1 MDQTVIR
8 LDLPAEHKHLN
19 VIGAC
24 LNAILERVDQV
35 TDKEMLAYNLELAL
49 HETCTNIVEHAYS
62 EQQGRIR
69 VAMSVISN
77 PQRQLIVD
85 LHDTGSSFNPT
96 EAEDP
101 NLDGA
106 QVHGYGLFL
115 MRQLLDEVVYRSGDT
130 SNHWRLVKNI

>member
-69 VAMSVISN
+69 VAMSVICN

-96 EAEDP
+96 EADDP
-101 NLDGA
+101 DLDGA

-115 MRQLLDEVVYRSGDT
+115 MRQLLDEVVYRSSDT

>member
-1 MDQTVIR
+1 MEQTVIR

-24 LNAILERVDQV
+24 LNAILERVDQIN
-35 TDKEMLAYNLELAL
+35 DRDMLAYNLELAL

-62 EQQGRIR
+62 EQEGRIR

-77 PQRQLIVD
+77 PHRQLIVD
-85 LHDTGSSFNPT
+85 LHDTGASFNPT
-96 EAEDP
+96 EADDP
-101 NLDGA
+101 DLEGA

-115 MRQLLDEVVYRSGDT
+115 MRQLLDEVVYRSSDA

>member
-35 TDKEMLAYNLELAL
+35 TDKDMLAYNLELAL

-62 EQQGRIR
+62 EQEGRIR
-69 VAMSVISN
+69 VAMSVIAN

-85 LHDTGSSFNPT
+85 LHDTGSSFNLSDT
-96 EAEDP
+96 EDP

-115 MRQLLDEVVYRSGDT
+115 MRQLLDEVVYRSGDA

>member
-35 TDKEMLAYNLELAL
+35 TDKDMLAYNLELAL

-62 EQQGRIR
+62 EQEGRIR
-69 VAMSVISN
+69 VAMSVICN
-77 PQRQLIVD
+77 PQRQLVVD

-101 NLDGA
+101 DLDGA

-115 MRQLLDEVVYRSGDT
+115 MRQLLDEVVYRSSEA

>member
-69 VAMSVISN
+69 VAMSVICN

-115 MRQLLDEVVYRSGDT
+115 MRQLLDEVVYRSSDT

>member
-1 MDQTVIR
+1 MDHTVIR

-24 LNAILERVDQV
+24 LNAILERVDQIS
-35 TDKEMLAYNLELAL
+35 DKEMLAYNLELSL

-62 EQQGRIR
+62 EQEGRIR
-69 VAMSVISN
+69 VAMSVINS

-85 LHDTGSSFNPT
+85 LHDTGASFDLSD
-96 EAEDP
+96 AKDP
-101 NLDGA
+101 NLEGA

-115 MRQLLDEVVYRSGDT
+115 MRQLLDEVVYRSSEA

>member
-1 MDQTVIR
+1 MNQTVIR

-24 LNAILERVDQV
+24 LNAVLEQVDQV
-35 TDKEMLAYNLELAL
+35 TDRDMLAYNLELAL

-62 EQQGRIR
+62 EQEGRIR
-69 VAMSVISN
+69 VAMSVVSN
-77 PQRQLIVD
+77 PQRQLVVD
-85 LHDTGSSFNPT
+85 LHDTGTSFNPT

-101 NLDGA
+101 DLDGA

-115 MRQLLDEVVYRSGDT
+115 MRQLLDEVVYRSSEA

>member
-24 LNAILERVDQV
+24 LNAILERIDQV
-35 TDKEMLAYNLELAL
+35 SDKDMLAYNLELAL

-62 EQQGRIR
+62 EQEGRIR
-69 VAMSVISN
+69 VAMSVVCN
-77 PQRQLIVD
+77 PHRQLVVD

-101 NLDGA
+101 DLDGA

-115 MRQLLDEVVYRSGDT
+115 MRQLLDEVVYRSSEA